1 MSIFEAAMLFCFGFA
16 WPLSIYRSYKS
27 GTNAGKSLPF
37 LYVVFFGYVSGTLHK
52 IIYNFDP
59 VIILYILNGLMV
71 LIDIMLYYR
80 NKRLPANS
88 AE

>member
-1 MSIFEAAMLFCFGFA
+1 VSFFEAAMLFCFGFA
-16 WPLSIYRSYKS
+16 WPLTIYRSYKS

-80 NKRLPANS
+80 NKRLPVNS

>member
-1 MSIFEAAMLFCFGFA
+1 MLFCFGFA

-80 NKRLPANS
+80 NKRLPVSS

>member
-1 MSIFEAAMLFCFGFA
+1 MLFCFGFA

-71 LIDIMLYYR
+71 RIDIMLYYR
-80 NKRLPANS
+80 NKRLPVNS

>member
-1 MSIFEAAMLFCFGFA
+1 MLFCFGFA

>member
-1 MSIFEAAMLFCFGFA
+1 MLFCFGFA

-80 NKRLPANS
+80 NKRLPVNS
-88 AE
+88 AD

>member
-1 MSIFEAAMLFCFGFA
+1 VSFFEAAMLFCFGFA

-27 GTNAGKSLPF
+27 GTNVGKSLPF

-80 NKRLPANS
+80 NKRLPVNS

>member
-1 MSIFEAAMLFCFGFA
+1 MLFCFGFA

-80 NKRLPANS
+80 NKRLPVNS

>member
-1 MSIFEAAMLFCFGFA
+1 FCFGFA